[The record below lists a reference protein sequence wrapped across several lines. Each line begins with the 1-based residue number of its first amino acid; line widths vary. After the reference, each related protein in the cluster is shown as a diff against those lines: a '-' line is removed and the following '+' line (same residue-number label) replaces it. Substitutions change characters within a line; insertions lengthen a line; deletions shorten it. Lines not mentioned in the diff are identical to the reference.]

1 MKRRKYFF
9 SLIPFFFSH
18 SNFFSLVSAS
28 KTLIFFHNR
37 DTEEFLYPEGWYLQ
51 VFILSLRLGFVVPR
65 EFFCPSGLFELTS
78 RRWLVG
84 QKNSQTKPN
93 FRDRI
98 LFMIHGIRGRV
109 SWPGQNASGK
119 SYWVADYS
127 PLENFAFCNYCALKH
142 FSLDL
147 YDISNFW
154 HCNQGCN
161 YTLGYNFKSLRYRI
175 NIMIWLF

>member
-1 MKRRKYFF
+1 M
-9 SLIPFFFSH
+9 SDCD
-18 SNFFSLVSAS
+18 SNCNDRED
-28 KTLIFFHNR
+28 INYWR
-37 DTEEFLYPEGWYLQ
+37 IQG
-51 VFILSLRLGFVVPR
+51 FILSLRLGFVVPR

-109 SWPGQNASGK
+109 LWPGQNASGK
-119 SYWVADYS
+119 SYLVADYS

-142 FSLDL
+142 FFDYSKKISCCQNSAKRFIRKQTLLSVPEDQRTN
-147 YDISNFW
+147 DISTLKMT
-154 HCNQGCN
+154 QGLIFCKI
-161 YTLGYNFKSLRYRI
+161 FKLKA
-175 NIMIWLF
+175 